1 MKNLHLEPATQFILP
16 CIVTIFSKGWFGN
29 KYLILVKSLDCA
41 AKSRITWLGTHCNQC
56 IGQKLQFGL
65 ATTFFLLEPN
75 HFFLL
80 IQGLLGCKQSEWV
93 AQSDCCSNIYTI
105 KILDCAEW
113 GEEGIQCFSIIDSDI
128 LNCQVLSH
136 ISLHCIAFHL
146 QDAINEPAFLFN
158 KNEMGW

>member
-65 ATTFFLLEPN
+65 ATTFF
-75 HFFLL
+75 FLNQTTFSSWSKAYL
-80 IQGLLGCKQSEWV
+80 VANKESWSEWV
-93 AQSDCCSNIYTI
+93 AQSDCCSNTYAI

-113 GEEGIQCFSIIDSDI
+113 GGEGTRCFNIIDFDI
-128 LNCQVLSH
+128 LHCQVISQ
-136 ISLHCIAFHL
+136 ISLYGMLNRDKPFHL
-146 QDAINEPAFLFN
+146 
-158 KNEMGW
+158 